1 MMIHQFM
8 YPKVTPVRP
17 GTGTKPAAAPA
28 SSGAPRRA
36 A

>member
-1 MMIHQFM
+1 MIHQFM

-17 GTGTKPAAAPA
+17 GTGSKPAAAPA
-28 SSGAPRRA
+28 TPTAPRRA